1 MGTAIDTF
9 GILNTGSTGTTGTG
23 ASGNK
28 YEAGS
33 AERFL
38 KLLVTQMQN
47 QDPLNPMEN
56 AEITSQMAQINTVT
70 GIEKL
75 NTTVAGLNS
84 QFRQMQALQGA
95 ALVGHDVT
103 VKGNAV
109 SFDDSGNGVGGFEL
123 AGTADRVKVEVLDG
137 SGRVVD
143 TLQLGALDAGL
154 HGFDWKPAEGT
165 AAGGNYTFRVTANAG
180 TTVVPT
186 TALMRDR
193 VEAVSLD
200 GDSLKLELARSGSV
214 DYDAVRAF
222 N

>member
-103 VKGNAV
+103 VKGNTV
-109 SFDDSGNGVGGFEL
+109 SFDDSGTGVGGFEL

-154 HGFDWKPAEGT
+154 HGFDWKPADGT

>member
-1 MGTAIDTF
+1 MASAIDTF
-9 GILNTGSTGTTGTG
+9 GVLNTGATGTAGTGTT
-23 ASGNK
+23 NK
-28 YEAGS
+28 YEAGG

-47 QDPLNPMEN
+47 QDPLNPMDN
-56 AEITSQMAQINTVT
+56 AQITSQMAQINTVT

-75 NTTVAGLNS
+75 NSTVTGLNS

-103 VKGNAV
+103 LKGNAV
-109 SFDDSGNGVGGFEL
+109 SFDDSGTGVGGFEL
-123 AGTADRVKVEVLDG
+123 TGTADRVKVEVLDG

-154 HGFDWKPAEGT
+154 HGFEWQPAAGT
-165 AAGGNYTFRVTANAG
+165 AAGANYSFRVTANAG

-186 TALMRDR
+186 TPMMRDR

-200 GDSLKLELARSGSV
+200 GEALKLELARSGSV
-214 DYDAVRAF
+214 DYDAIRAF

>member
-1 MGTAIDTF
+1 MSTAIDTF
-9 GILNTGSTGTTGTG
+9 GILNTGATGTSGTAG
-23 ASGNK
+23 NGNK

-47 QDPLNPMEN
+47 QDPLNPMDN

-75 NTTVAGLNS
+75 NTTVAGLNA
-84 QFRQMQALQGA
+84 QFRQLQALQGA

-103 VKGNAV
+103 LQGNAV
-109 SFDDSGNGVGGFEL
+109 SFAEDGTGVGGFEL

-154 HGFDWKPAEGT
+154 HGFEWKPAGELP
-165 AAGGNYTFRVTANAG
+165 AGNYTFRVTANAG
-180 TTVVPT
+180 AAVVSTTPM
-186 TALMRDR
+186 MRDR

-200 GDSLKLELARSGSV
+200 GDSLKLELSRSGSV
-214 DYDAVRAF
+214 DYDAIRAF